1 MRLED
6 PLTIQSEVSFVSFT
20 RVYLRTSENTVRPA
34 LRIRFYKS
42 CSDFEEIPLF
52 DLDPQIESEIFETIK
67 SGICELLEKRS

>member
-1 MRLED
+1 MRLEV

-20 RVYLRTSENTVRPA
+20 RVYLRTSENTVRRA

-42 CSDFEEIPLF
+42 YSDFEEIPPF

-67 SGICELLEKRS
+67 SGICELLEKSS